1 MKLKLRETSY
11 PGPPDLRTEIKTA
24 CWFAINDV
32 IHESGAREEK
42 MWNEADPRDNELS
55 NVLDKNTV
63 KLTNRIMELI
73 EKQNEQ

>member
-1 MKLKLRETSY
+1 MKFKETVY
-11 PGPPDLRTEIKTA
+11 PGPPDLDIKIKTA
-24 CWFAINDV
+24 CWFVINDV

-63 KLTNRIMELI
+63 KLANRIMELI
-73 EKQNEQ
+73 KEQYEQ